1 MSDTGFDRLQDA
13 IDRAAKASVDELL
26 NPLWVAGWVARSGL
40 FTDERDLYGMWQSY
54 ALPRNTNGVWQ
65 HPEELADLF
74 VHLSARKPCQFVE
87 VGCFRGWLTALAGA
101 YFRRFNPDHRAI
113 GLDLSTL
120 WTVPAGIPN
129 PGNVTYARCDK
140 VCLDFSPGRI
150 VFIDA
155 NHSFRSAKTDV
166 LNHAKYAGAVAL
178 HDINDARVRD
188 EPGYDGGVWRL
199 WRELKNGNPDR
210 WTEFV
215 RSDGV
220 EAFGIGLIEAPTEDD
235 P

>member
-1 MSDTGFDRLQDA
+1 MSDIGFDRLQDA
-13 IDRAAKASVDELL
+13 IDRAASASLDELT
-26 NPLWVAGWVARSGL
+26 NRLWVAGWVARAGL
-40 FTDERDLYGMWQSY
+40 FTDERDLYGVWQSY

-74 VHLSARKPCQFVE
+74 VHLSASKPHQFVE

-101 YFRRFNPDHRAI
+101 YFRRFNPKHKSL

-120 WTVPAGIPN
+120 WTVPDGIPN
-129 PGNVTYARCDK
+129 PGNVAYARAD
-140 VCLDFSPGRI
+140 LDFAMLLGGV

-155 NHSFRSAKTDV
+155 NHSFRSAKADV
-166 LNHAKYAGAVAL
+166 LVYGRHARFIAL

-199 WRELKNGNPDR
+199 WRELKDGNAGR

-220 EAFGIGLIEAPTEDD
+220 EAFGIGLIEAPSEDA